1 MPLRV
6 SRLFVLRSGWMT
18 LLLLALALT
27 PAHAD
32 DWKLP
37 FWSGELRGKLFPLGE
52 GGPQLAWTF
61 IPAVSSTGERTLSF
75 RVEDL
80 ATHLRVSATVNATTG
95 DGSWRIEEGRVEI
108 GPWAKALAPVLGKQM
123 AGLSGEGPVLI
134 SGEGLIR
141 QGRPTGLVNFSLRDG
156 VIKHAGQG
164 WTLEGIGIAAAV
176 EVAALPDGKIP
187 VTLAVRTMSTDRF
200 GARNLSVAVV
210 LDGTRAA
217 SVSAA
222 RIEIAGGT
230 VEADPFEVSLSPM
243 ALNVRLRMTRVGLQD
258 VVALVPT
265 MLSDARGRVD
275 GEVGLSWS
283 EADGLHFGNGTLS
296 LDEIEP
302 TTLRLAPKPGF
313 LSARVP
319 ARFVFI
325 PGLPKPFSRWFAPAN
340 PAYVTLTEIELGK
353 IPLRVQSLKVL
364 LTPEGD
370 ERGRS
375 ASVEVVARPEQIGSV
390 VDKVVFT
397 INVAGP
403 LSQVLKL
410 GMSDHLSFGMH

>member
-1 MPLRV
+1 MSLRV
-6 SRLFVLRSGWMT
+6 SRLFVLRSSWVT
-18 LLLLALALT
+18 LLLLALALPLT
-27 PAHAD
+27 HAD
-32 DWKLP
+32 GWKLP
-37 FWSGELRGKLFPLGE
+37 FWSGELRGKLVPLGE

-61 IPAVSSTGERTLSF
+61 TPAVSSAGERTLFF

-80 ATHLRVSATVNATTG
+80 ATHLRVSATVNADTH
-95 DGSWRIEEGRVEI
+95 DGSWQIEEGRVEI
-108 GPWAKALAPVLGKQM
+108 GPWLAALAPVL
-123 AGLSGEGPVLI
+123 AGLSGDGTILI
-134 SGEGLIR
+134 TGKGLIC
-141 QGRPTGLVNFSLRDG
+141 QGRPSGLINVLLRDG
-156 VIKHAGQG
+156 VVKHAGQG

-176 EVAALPDGKIP
+176 DVAALPDGKIP

-200 GARNLSVAVV
+200 GARNLLVSAV
-210 LDGTRAA
+210 LDGTGAV
-217 SVSAA
+217 SVLSA

-230 VEADPFEVSLSPM
+230 VEADSFEVSLSPL
-243 ALNVRLRMTRVGLQD
+243 ALNVKLRMSGIGLQD

-275 GEVGLSWS
+275 GHVGLSWS
-283 EADGLHFGNGTLS
+283 LAEGMRVGDGTLS

-325 PGLPKPFSRWFAPAN
+325 PGLPKPFSRWFSPAN

-353 IPLRVQSLKVL
+353 TPLRVQSLKVV
-364 LTPEGD
+364 LTPGGD

-375 ASVEVVARPEQIGSV
+375 ASVELVARPEQ
-390 VDKVVFT
+390 VDSAVKKVVFT
-397 INVAGP
+397 INVSGP

-410 GMSDHLSFGMH
+410 GMSEHLSFGVH